1 MAPNN
6 SKGRLLVV
14 DDSADTRELLQR
26 ILSAQGYEVLGAAG
40 VAEALKLLE
49 GVPVDLVIT
58 DLKMPGISGL
68 DLVRHVREN
77 LKESEVMMITG
88 YPSVEG
94 AVAAVKSGAEEY
106 LPKPFTREELL
117 AAVDRVMEKLALRR
131 VGSVQGYRR
140 IADTLGMIGDSEAM
154 QKVLKAVSKAAAG
167 VTPVLITGEYG
178 TGKELVAR
186 AIHFSGS
193 RAEAPFVTVNC
204 MGNPEEYSERQLFG
218 YPQSTTA
225 GATESRMGFLQF
237 VHGGTLYLKEVSVLS
252 YAMQT
257 RLFRLLED
265 KQFRAIGSTDIRP
278 INFQIIADSDKDLRA
293 LANTG
298 AFREDLYI
306 RLSMNTIVVPPLR
319 ERGNDILLLAGHY
332 LATLSKEIGRPVPRF
347 SDHALEVL
355 RNYSWPG
362 NIGEMQ
368 NCIQRLVAE
377 TDGEVIDVPDFPS
390 PMRYS
395 VLGTTG
401 LNRSLAEMEIEHIR
415 NVIAG
420 VGGNKTQAAEILG
433 ITRKT
438 LREKLKQQAHPK
450 PDA

>member
-1 MAPNN
+1 M
-6 SKGRLLVV
+6 
-14 DDSADTRELLQR
+14 
-26 ILSAQGYEVLGAAG
+26 
-40 VAEALKLLE
+40 
-49 GVPVDLVIT
+49 VIT

-68 DLVRHVREN
+68 DLVRHIREN
-77 LKESEVMMITG
+77 LKDSEVMMITG

-131 VGSVQGYRR
+131 VGNVPVDRR
-140 IADTLGMIGDSEAM
+140 IADTLGVVGESEAM

-167 VTPVLITGEYG
+167 TTPVLITGEYG

-186 AIHFSGS
+186 AIHYSGP
-193 RAEAPFVTVNC
+193 RAGAPFVTINC
-204 MGNPEEYSERQLFG
+204 MGNPEEYCERQLFG
-218 YPQSTTA
+218 YRQSAGA
-225 GATESRMGFLQF
+225 GATETRMGFLQF
-237 VHGGTLYLKEVSVLS
+237 AEGGTLYLKEVSNLS

-257 RLFRLLED
+257 KIFRLLED
-265 KQFRAIGSTDIRP
+265 RQFRAIGSADVRP
-278 INFQIIADSDKDLRA
+278 INFQVIADSDKDLRA
-293 LANTG
+293 LVNKG
-298 AFREDLYI
+298 AFREDLFI
-306 RLSMNTIVVPPLR
+306 RLSMNTIFVPALRDRDNDVV
-319 ERGNDILLLAGHY
+319 LLARHY
-332 LATLSKEIGRPVPRF
+332 LTKLSKEIGRSAPRF

-362 NIGEMQ
+362 NIGELQ
-368 NCIQRLVAE
+368 NLIQRLAAE
-377 TDGEVIDVPDFPS
+377 TDSDVIDVPDFPA

-415 NVIAG
+415 NVIVS

-438 LREKLKQQAHPK
+438 LREKLKQRARPK
-450 PDA
+450 ADA

>member
-1 MAPNN
+1 MARNN
-6 SKGRLLVV
+6 SKGRLLIV

-26 ILSAQGYEVLGAAG
+26 ILSSQGYEVLGAVG

-49 GVPVDLVIT
+49 GTRVDLVIT

-68 DLVRHVREN
+68 DLVRHIREN

-131 VGSVQGYRR
+131 VGSIQIDRR
-140 IADTLGMIGDSEAM
+140 IADTLGIVGESEAM

-167 VTPVLITGEYG
+167 ATPVLVTGEYG
-178 TGKELVAR
+178 TGKELIAR
-186 AIHFSGS
+186 AIHYSGS

-204 MGNPEEYSERQLFG
+204 MGNPDEYCEKQLYG
-218 YPQSTTA
+218 YRQSTGA
-225 GATESRMGFLQF
+225 GAMETRMGFLQF
-237 VHGGTLYLKEVSVLS
+237 AEGGTLYLKEVSNLS

-257 RLFRLLED
+257 KLFRLLED
-265 KQFRAIGSTDIRP
+265 RQYREIGSADVRP
-278 INFQIIADSDKDLRA
+278 TNFQVIADSDKNLRA
-293 LANTG
+293 LVDKG
-298 AFREDLYI
+298 AFREDLFI
-306 RLSMNTIVVPPLR
+306 RLSMNTISVPALR
-319 ERGNDILLLAGHY
+319 ERGNDVVLLARHY
-332 LATLSKEIGRPVPRF
+332 LTKLSKEIGRPVPRF

-355 RNYSWPG
+355 KNYSWPG
-362 NIGEMQ
+362 NIGELQ
-368 NCIQRLVAE
+368 NLIQRLVTE
-377 TDGEVIDVPDFPS
+377 TDGDVIDVPDFPA

-415 NVIAG
+415 NVIAS

-438 LREKLKQQAHPK
+438 LREKLKQQANPK
-450 PDA
+450 ADA